1 MGHTI
6 ERRAFLKATG
16 IVIAGPIFAY
26 GSGPVE
32 PQIDADVDRYTNFTS
47 GDIRGEAQRA
57 QPSALQNPAIQ
68 AVTEE
73 IIFRAGPSIYPSWRG
88 TLRINEPLR
97 DVAIGVK
104 KDHDLTTRREFL
116 AGGLSTL
123 VYSGYSNLT
132 DRGIDTRTLP
142 VSPAFRGLGL
152 WILQRKLG
160 IVANT
165 AANFLRRV

>member
-6 ERRAFLKATG
+6 ERRAFLKAAA
-16 IVIAGPIFAY
+16 IVVAGPIFAY
-26 GSGPVE
+26 GSKAVE
-32 PQIDADVDRYTNFTS
+32 PQIDADVNRRTDFTS
-47 GDIRGEAQRA
+47 GDLRGEAQA
-57 QPSALQNPAIQ
+57 AHPSTLENPAIQ

-73 IIFRAGPSIYPSWRG
+73 VIFRAVPSIYASWRG
-88 TLRINEPLR
+88 KLHINEPIR

-104 KDHDLTTRREFL
+104 EDHDLTTRREFL

-123 VYSGYSNLT
+123 AYSGYSNLT
-132 DRGIDTRTLP
+132 DRRIDINTVP

-152 WILQRKLG
+152 WVLQRKLG

>member
-6 ERRAFLKATG
+6 ERRAFLKAAG
-16 IVIAGPIFAY
+16 IVVAGPIFAY
-26 GSGPVE
+26 GSRAVE
-32 PQIDADVDRYTNFTS
+32 PQIDADVERHTDFTS
-47 GDIRGEAQRA
+47 GDLRGEAQA
-57 QPSALQNPAIQ
+57 AHPSTLQNPAIQ
-68 AVTEE
+68 AITEE
-73 IIFRAGPSIYPSWRG
+73 VIFRAGPSVYPSWKG
-88 TLRINEPLR
+88 MLHINEPLR
-97 DVAIGVK
+97 DVVIGVK

-132 DRGIDTRTLP
+132 DRGIDAKTIP
-142 VSPAFRGLGL
+142 ASPAFRGLGL